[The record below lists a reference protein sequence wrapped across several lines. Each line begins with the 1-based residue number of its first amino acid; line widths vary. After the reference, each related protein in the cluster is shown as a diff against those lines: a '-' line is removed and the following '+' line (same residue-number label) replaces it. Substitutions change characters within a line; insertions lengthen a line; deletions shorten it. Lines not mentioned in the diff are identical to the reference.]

1 MADNPTVVLV
11 HGAFADAS
19 SFAKVIPELFAA
31 GISVV
36 AATMPMRSLTGDAAY
51 IASLIEQING
61 PVLLVGHSYGCAVT
75 TIAGVVPNVVGLVY
89 LSGYALQEGESLG
102 ELQGGFPDSD
112 LAQALVQNTFPVPGS
127 EEPGIEATIDVAKF
141 PAVVAADVNPELARI
156 LAVSQ
161 RPLGIAAFGEA
172 APSAAWKTT
181 PSWGIVS
188 KADHTI
194 NPDVQRFGY
203 TRAGMPVIEVE
214 SSHMVILSHPREV
227 VELITHAIASI
238 TGSAPG

>member
-1 MADNPTVVLV
+1 MAEPTVVLV

-31 GISVV
+31 EISVL
-36 AATMPMRSLTGDAAY
+36 APTMPMRSLIGDAAY
-51 IASLIEQING
+51 IASFVEQING

-75 TIAGVVPNVVGLVY
+75 TVAGVASNVVGLVY

-112 LAQALVQNTFPVPGS
+112 LAQALVQNTFPVPDS
-127 EEPGIEATIDVAKF
+127 AEPGVEATVDVAKF
-141 PAVVAADVNPELARI
+141 PAVVAADIDPELAKV

-161 RPLGIAAFGEA
+161 RPLGIAAFSEA

-181 PSWGIVS
+181 PSWGMLS
-188 KADHTI
+188 TADHTI

-203 TRAGMPVIEVE
+203 KRAGMPVIEVA
-214 SSHMVILSHPREV
+214 SSHMVILSHPSEV
-227 VELITHAIASI
+227 VELIKHAITATSG
-238 TGSAPG
+238 TAPD